1 MPEKKN
7 SHVIKIC
14 PLLGLKYAA
23 HLSWMLISVKRN
35 ARLSDFC
42 LTIVVVVQMA
52 VSLCLKGNKERKAV
66 QLEEGSICRN
76 FDLNWVWCSG
86 RYVFHNQP

>member
-1 MPEKKN
+1 
-7 SHVIKIC
+7 
-14 PLLGLKYAA
+14 
-23 HLSWMLISVKRN
+23 MLISAKRN
-35 ARLSDFC
+35 ERLSDFC
-42 LTIVVVVQMA
+42 LTFVVDVFVFVIVVVVQMA